1 MLGTWGLDS
10 ARALQQKKK
19 KKIRRKEEEKKK
31 EGKKRK
37 RKREPVANRYPFS
50 TYWHPT
56 AQIFSNFLR
65 ISNGLKAF
73 GWTVPPFTVGWT

>member
-1 MLGTWGLDS
+1 MLGTWGLGS
-10 ARALQQKKK
+10 ARALQQKK

-37 RKREPVANRYPFS
+37 RKREPLANRYPFS
-50 TYWHPT
+50 IDWHPT

-65 ISNGLKAF
+65 ISNGLKALA
-73 GWTVPPFTVGWT
+73 GPSLHLL